1 MKDKNSQIV
10 KKDIISSYNFA
21 RNCSKVF
28 VESVT
33 HEQYEQLKNS
43 NSKIVSKNEI
53 LIVYKN
59 TELEICENDIIFC
72 HSSFIHELFYLLNKI
87 DNLKNLKLVTTQSD
101 VKITKKLFNSKP
113 KCISEWYSINVDYDH
128 EKLIPIPLGIANDY
142 SPKNLR
148 TEDFLDVEKNM
159 PKKEKIYCNFNP
171 NTNNKERIN
180 INKLFKNNE
189 LFEFDS
195 PTLSLGEYLHK
206 LTEYR
211 FILSPWG
218 NGYDTHRLWES
229 LYSGSIPITKN
240 HITYKSL
247 SNKSVLFVDDYKE
260 VNIELLNEFLKNYI
274 PIDSS
279 YLRTSFW
286 IRKMN
291 STSLTSQNKTV
302 IKESKLLTFYRI
314 YEQLFFYKLE
324 SYLKKIKYYLGKIP
338 KLLFRNS

>member
-10 KKDIISSYNFA
+10 KKDIISSYNLA

-260 VNIELLNEFLKNYI
+260 VNIELLNEFSKNYI
-274 PIDSS
+274 PIDSA

-291 STSLTSQNKTV
+291 SSSLTSQSKTV

>member
-1 MKDKNSQIV
+1 MRDKNSQII
-10 KKDIISSYNFA
+10 KKEIISSYNLA
-21 RNCSKVF
+21 RNCNKVF

-59 TELEICENDIIFC
+59 TELEIFENDIIFC

-87 DNLKNLKLVTTQSD
+87 DNLKNLKIVTSQSD

-113 KCISEWYSINVDYDH
+113 KCVSEWYSINVDYDH

-148 TEDFLDVEKNM
+148 TEDFLDVEKDLQ
-159 PKKEKIYCNFNP
+159 KKEKIYCNFNP

-180 INKLFKNNE
+180 INRLFKNNE

-195 PTLSLGEYLHK
+195 PTLTLSEYLHK

-247 SNKSVLFVDDYKE
+247 SDKTVLFVDDYKE
-260 VNIELLNEFLKNYI
+260 INIELLNKFLKNYT

-279 YLRTSFW
+279 YLKTSFW
-286 IRKMN
+286 ISKMN
-291 STSLTSQNKTV
+291 SNLLNSKSKAV

-324 SYLKKIKYYLGKIP
+324 SYFKKIKYYLGKIP
-338 KLLFRNS
+338 KLFLRKT

>member
-10 KKDIISSYNFA
+10 KKDIISSYNLA

-113 KCISEWYSINVDYDH
+113 KCVSEWYSINVDYDH

-291 STSLTSQNKTV
+291 SSSLTSQSKTV

>member
-1 MKDKNSQIV
+1 MKDVNSQII
-10 KKDIISSYNFA
+10 KNDIISSYNLA
-21 RNCSKVF
+21 RNCNKVF

-33 HEQYEQLKNS
+33 HEQYEQLKSS
-43 NSKIVSKNEI
+43 NSKIVSQNEI

-59 TELEICENDIIFC
+59 TKLEICENDIIFC
-72 HSSFIHELFYLLNKI
+72 HSSFIHELFYLLKKVN
-87 DNLKNLKLVTTQSD
+87 NLKNLKLVTTQSD

-113 KCISEWYSINVDYDH
+113 KCVSEWYSINVDFDH

-148 TEDFLDVEKNM
+148 TEDFLDVEKNIQ
-159 PKKEKIYCNFNP
+159 KKEKIYCNFNP
-171 NTNNKERIN
+171 NTNNKERVN
-180 INKLFKNNE
+180 ISKLFKNNE

-195 PTLSLGEYLHK
+195 PTLSLSEYFYK
-206 LTEYR
+206 LKEYR

-218 NGYDTHRLWES
+218 NGFDTHRLWES

-240 HITYKSL
+240 HITYKGL
-247 SNKSVLFVDDYKE
+247 SEKSVLFVDDYNE
-260 VNIELLNEFLKNYI
+260 VNIELLNEFMKNYI

-279 YLRTSFW
+279 YLKTSFW

-291 STSLTSQNKTV
+291 STLLSSQNKTV
-302 IKESKLLTFYRI
+302 IKESKVLTFYRI

-338 KLLFRNS
+338 KLLHGDS

>member
-1 MKDKNSQIV
+1 MKNNNSQIV
-10 KKDIISSYNFA
+10 KKDIISSYNLA

-101 VKITKKLFNSKP
+101 VKITKKLFNAKP
-113 KCISEWYSINVDYDH
+113 KCVSEWYSINVDYDH

-142 SPKNLR
+142 SPKNLK
-148 TEDFLDVEKNM
+148 TEDFLDVEKNLQKM
-159 PKKEKIYCNFNP
+159 EKIYCNFNP

-195 PTLSLGEYLHK
+195 PNLSLSEYLHK

-247 SNKSVLFVDDYKE
+247 SDKSVLFVDDYKE
-260 VNIELLNEFLKNYI
+260 VNIELLNDFLKNYI

-286 IRKMN
+286 IKKMN
-291 STSLTSQNKTV
+291 SSLLTSQSKTV

-338 KLLFRNS
+338 KLLFKIS